1 MKNCSKNFI
10 RSIHNIWPR
19 WGSLWPDV
27 AFFMKIG
34 EKWTESGKNM
44 FDFMKKWGYNE
55 GKRYFVRPM
64 AGRESAQV

>member
-10 RSIHNIWPR
+10 RSIHNIWPK

-44 FDFMKKWGYNE
+44 FDFMKK
-55 GKRYFVRPM
+55 
-64 AGRESAQV
+64 